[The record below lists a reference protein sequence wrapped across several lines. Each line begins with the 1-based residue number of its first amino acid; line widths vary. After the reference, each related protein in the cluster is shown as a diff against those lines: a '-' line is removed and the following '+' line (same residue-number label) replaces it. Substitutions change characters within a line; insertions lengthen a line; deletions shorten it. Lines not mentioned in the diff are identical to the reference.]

1 MQKCWELCDS
11 ITLHAKQSNWKCKEE
26 VWNFSNDRLSPQT
39 LPPLSLSPLPCVSDD
54 FTAMNSYIW
63 LNNSLKSNTHQVW
76 TTATFFSVSIKRLVY
91 IKSIVYGHI
100 QVIKVKTFYIKA
112 YLCEKIIVV
121 FWQCSGWEKAVGVLD
136 KVPLWSQESF

>member
-1 MQKCWELCDS
+1 MLRTVRQHHSACKAIKLKMQSRGMKFFKRPFIS
-11 ITLHAKQSNWKCKEE
+11 SN
-26 VWNFSNDRLSPQT
+26 PT
-39 LPPLSLSPLPCVSDD
+39 PPPLSLSPLPCVSDD

-63 LNNSLKSNTHQVW
+63 LNNSLKSNRHQVW